1 MPTALLVSGS
11 HDGAGSQTEQATG
24 VRPQDARLR
33 LHGEVELFD
42 VLQHP
47 LQAADLMRIVASRDE
62 VVRPDEIDGESER
75 PDAAVTFIGALAAT

>member
-62 VVRPDEIDGESER
+62 IDGESER